1 MLKHLFNEQRIDA
14 LLDRVPVLGRL
25 NRLCEAHP
33 WLAILIAIA
42 IGMVIAWKQ
51 LVVIYQSI
59 HNL

>member
-1 MLKHLFNEQRIDA
+1 MTPTKPDSKIDA

-25 NRLCEAHP
+25 NRWCNAHP

-51 LVVIYQSI
+51 LAVIYHYI
-59 HNL
+59 HGL